1 MTAKTSPA
9 VMMTQLAYPGP
20 ANAAVDDEINIGV
33 NVNIN
38 IADADDDEDDRH
50 SPFGDNSKRK
60 SSWSAANLR
69 RDLSPRTAAVA
80 ATPCAVATE
89 AYDYAS
95 GAHATSV
102 RATTANFAERHLHP
116 EELGE
121 ETRQNVPVSLR
132 QDPPKER
139 LAANTSTGD
148 TNSSPNLGVSLLQE
162 LGSALVSCGGGIAST
177 VRKARTKQSDRP
189 ISSDTGNIKMGND
202 DSGNT
207 DSMTHLAAASWLR
220 LTDSLHKAVV
230 QGDIDGAQRAWGDVG
245 RNIHSHAG
253 PAHCAYADDYCE
265 EDDESILT
273 YDNRY
278 YIQSS
283 LTQKQKEQ
291 LWRQEEEAMQLRRLT
306 SWGTVGTFETIETN
320 DTVEYTE
327 SVKTG
332 HSIIEDDD
340 GIPLEGPQKLLLKQK
355 KLGAKNNQPALTQSR
370 KRVVRFDYPPI
381 SSLRECPRTQPDQIK
396 SLFFTEGE
404 LEQIEDDRYSTIS
417 ADDVEIVAIST
428 STTMDDLS
436 DAKAMGDDTGN
447 ENNNSKSI
455 TMSPSPSESPAKGE
469 INDPSFRNYVSTP
482 ANKRNKEQQSKK
494 GYGRRA
500 YGKAF
505 SFDDRNDVISAT
517 RSMRKSGSRRRRAS
531 SGGASGSTDASGDN
545 NDNSSSTAASAPSDA
560 SSRRMIK
567 SVQIYLRE
575 RSVG

>member
-1 MTAKTSPA
+1 MTTMTTKTSPA
-9 VMMTQLAYPGP
+9 AMMTQLASSAGP
-20 ANAAVDDEINIGV
+20 ASPPATGGHRQASCTVDEININV
-33 NVNIN
+33 NVNIT
-38 IADADDDEDDRH
+38 DADDDEDDR

-69 RDLSPRTAAVA
+69 RDLSPRTTA
-80 ATPCAVATE
+80 ATE
-89 AYDYAS
+89 AYSS
-95 GAHATSV
+95 GIHTSVGATS
-102 RATTANFAERHLHP
+102 AYFAEHNLHP

-121 ETRQNVPVSLR
+121 ETRQNLPASLR

-139 LAANTSTGD
+139 LRPTGD
-148 TNSSPNLGVSLLQE
+148 TRSSPNLGVTLLQE
-162 LGSALVSCGGGIAST
+162 LGSALVSCGGSMSST
-177 VRKARTKQSDRP
+177 VRKPRKKQSDFSM
-189 ISSDTGNIKMGND
+189 SSDIERDND
-202 DSGNT
+202 ESSN
-207 DSMTHLAAASWLR
+207 SMTQSAAASWLR
-220 LTDSLHKAVV
+220 LKDSLHKAVV
-230 QGDIDGAQRAWGDVG
+230 QGDLDGAQRAWDDVG

-273 YDNRY
+273 YDIRY
-278 YIQSS
+278 YIQSN
-283 LTQKQKEQ
+283 LTPKQKEQ
-291 LWRQEEEAMQLRRLT
+291 LWQQQEEAMQLRRLT

-320 DTVEYTE
+320 ATVDGEG
-327 SVKTG
+327 VKAG
-332 HSIIEDDD
+332 GAVIEDDD
-340 GIPLEGPQKLLLKQK
+340 GIPLEGAQKLLLKQK
-355 KLGAKNNQPALTQSR
+355 KLGAKQSALTQCR

-428 STTMDDLS
+428 STTMDGLN
-436 DAKAMGDDTGN
+436 DAKAMRDDTGN
-447 ENNNSKSI
+447 ENSKSV
-455 TMSPSPSESPAKGE
+455 TMSPSSRVSPVHGE

-482 ANKRNKEQQSKK
+482 ANKRNKEHQSKK

-505 SFDDRNDVISAT
+505 SFDDRNVDVPSAGST
-517 RSMRKSGSRRRRAS
+517 RKSGSRRRRAS
-531 SGGASGSTDASGDN
+531 NGGASGSTDACAGNNMNINDN
-545 NDNSSSTAASAPSDA
+545 NTSVVSAPSDA